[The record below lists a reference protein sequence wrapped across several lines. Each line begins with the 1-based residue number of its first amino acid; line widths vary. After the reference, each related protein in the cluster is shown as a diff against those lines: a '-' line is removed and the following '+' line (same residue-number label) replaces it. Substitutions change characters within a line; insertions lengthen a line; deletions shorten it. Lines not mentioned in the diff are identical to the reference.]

1 MPPPEF
7 FRGFGVFVERGF
19 LTEPDLSRVRA
30 AVLNAPGTRGE
41 ISKSTATIVD
51 TTIRDVTDVEVSP
64 QIASLVEARVCALRQ
79 RLEAYI
85 GSSVVPDLPVS
96 FLRYGPNGHYRPHRD
111 RADSKHS
118 EAARRRVS
126 VVLFL
131 NDARSEVG
139 FRGGQLRLYGLM
151 GLGPHEQ
158 IGFDMDPEAG
168 TLIAFASTLTHE
180 VVEISQGVRCAAVCW
195 FLEDTVSEA
204 RQPPSR

>member
-7 FRGFGVFVERGF
+7 FRGFGVFVQRGF
-19 LTEPDLSRVRA
+19 LADPDLSRVRA
-30 AVLNAPGTRGE
+30 AVLGAPGTSGE
-41 ISKSTATIVD
+41 ISKTTGTIVD
-51 TTIRDVTDVEVSP
+51 TTIRDVTDVRVPP
-64 QIASLVEARVCALRQ
+64 QIASLVEARVCALQQ

-96 FLRYGPNGHYRPHRD
+96 FLRYGPNGHYRAHRD
-111 RADSKHS
+111 RADSKQT

-131 NDARSEVG
+131 NDAQSEVG

-151 GLGPHEQ
+151 GRGPHEH

-168 TLIAFASTLTHE
+168 TMIAFDSTLLHE
-180 VVEISQGVRCAAVCW
+180 VVEISHGVRCAAVCW
-195 FLEDTVSEA
+195 FLEEEA
-204 RQPPSR
+204 GQTSSR